1 MGELCFHLTLQK
13 ATCQVYMYVKN
24 SSERKIPWKN
34 LSLSYVA
41 KEDAT
46 ATNNHSPWD
55 SFLDPE
61 NG

>member
-1 MGELCFHLTLQK
+1 
-13 ATCQVYMYVKN
+13 MYVKN